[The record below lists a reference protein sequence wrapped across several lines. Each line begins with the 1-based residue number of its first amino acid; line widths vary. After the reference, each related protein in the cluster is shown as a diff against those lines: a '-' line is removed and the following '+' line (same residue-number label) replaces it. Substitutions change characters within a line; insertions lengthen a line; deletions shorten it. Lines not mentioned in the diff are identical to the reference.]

1 MINNVGGSI
10 MKELD
15 QSKRII
21 PVMMRWP
28 DAWVNVKQYFIG
40 EDEYDKHLIDHK
52 AFQKYRKLIEYYN
65 VGVRMENDGEI
76 IIKVPEVVGKEV
88 MMTQN
93 RWIKSNASYGD
104 FIIVS
109 IDRDSMEFDRAIL
122 CYCAKPSSK
131 DILNDDD
138 YIIDENGARYL
149 NLKFKGR
156 IIESKDVDD
165 LAKEWLNGYQ
175 RFVSAFDEKFED
187 YKDMNDIMR
196 KRFSGK
202 TNDEIGIIP
211 IFVKFPAVVHP
222 RDTITGDSTIYRHI
236 LELYTTE
243 VFGDPEHSVLNLTIP
258 KEVANKA
265 ITFHNEWINVTH
277 AYGGGDTRIMFIS
290 VRKKDY
296 KFIDAWE
303 CVTVFPRPETISEN
317 DITDNGL
324 ILKFSAQF
332 VQSRDIDKIAKEYL
346 KYAKDL
352 NERIDNIGTI

>member
-1 MINNVGGSI
+1 
-10 MKELD
+10 
-15 QSKRII
+15 
-21 PVMMRWP
+21 MMRWP
-28 DAWVNVKQYFIG
+28 DAWVNVKQHFIG

-52 AFQKYRKLIEYYN
+52 VFQKYRRLIEYYN

-109 IDRDSMEFDRAIL
+109 IDRDSMELDRAIL

-138 YIIDENGARYL
+138 YIIDENGTRYL

-165 LAKEWLNGYQ
+165 LAKEWLKGYQ
-175 RFVSAFDEKFED
+175 RFVSVFDKKKETKHRDIFDKKFED
-187 YKDMNDIMR
+187 YKDMNEIMR

-202 TNDEIGIIP
+202 MDDEIGIIP
-211 IFVKFPAVVHP
+211 IFVKFPADVNS
-222 RDTITGDSTIYRHI
+222 RDIISGDSTIYRHI
-236 LELYTTE
+236 VELYTTE
-243 VFGDPEHSVLNLTIP
+243 VFGDPEHGILNLTIP
-258 KEVANKA
+258 KEIANKV
-265 ITFHNEWINVTH
+265 IDFHNEWVNVTH
-277 AYGGGDTRIMFIS
+277 SCGGVDAQIMFIS
-290 VRKKDY
+290 ARKKDY

-303 CVTVFPRPETISEN
+303 CHLVVPVPETISEK

-324 ILKFSAQF
+324 ILKFSAHF
-332 VQSRDIDKIAKEYL
+332 LQSKNIDKIAKEYL
-346 KYAKDL
+346 TYAKDL
-352 NERIDNIGTI
+352 NERIGNIDTI